1 MERSATQHNDPG
13 FCWVPLRSTQ
23 PTNIFFSSESLQYY
37 SNKGEG
43 TQRNPGKPGWGN
55 PTPTLNRRGLLVL
68 KVFVYGTLKPGEE
81 NYLSYCGGK
90 VVETLP
96 ALAMGKLFALPQGYP
111 AMTLGDSAVYGYL
124 LSFAD
129 GEVLNDLDELEDYQ
143 PSRQKSKN
151 LYNRQQIEIFDL
163 KGDVTTLP
171 PYRSLGLAWTYLMEA
186 SLVYQLGGT
195 PQDDGW
201 WSGCGIAIHS
211 IFVILNIAPT
221 STREQ

>member
-1 MERSATQHNDPG
+1 
-13 FCWVPLRSTQ
+13 
-23 PTNIFFSSESLQYY
+23 
-37 SNKGEG
+37 
-43 TQRNPGKPGWGN
+43 
-55 PTPTLNRRGLLVL
+55 VL

-81 NYLSYCGGK
+81 NYLSYCAGK

-96 ALAMGKLFALPQGYP
+96 AFAIGKLFGLPQAYP

-129 GEVLNDLDELEDYQ
+129 CEVLNDLDELEDYQ

-171 PYRSLGLAWTYLMEA
+171 QYRSLGLGWVYLMEA
-186 SLVYQLGGT
+186 SLVFQLGGT

-201 WSGCGIAIHS
+201 WSGCGISTHS
-211 IFVILNIAPT
+211 ILSNIKHSPNYHT
-221 STREQ
+221 NSEQKSY